1 MQTEQVDLNA
11 NMHNRKK
18 EEFRVHL
25 IESIEDDTDKRFREI
40 TERMF
45 GKKKGALSIAGE
57 IAIREWISRNDTQ
70 IRF

>member
-1 MQTEQVDLNA
+1 MGKL
-11 NMHNRKK
+11 
-18 EEFRVHL
+18 L
-25 IESIEDDTDKRFREI
+25 LSLEDDTDKRFREI

-57 IAIREWISRNDTQ
+57 LAIREWISRNDTQ

>member
-1 MQTEQVDLNA
+1 MGKLLLSLEEDTE
-11 NMHNRKK
+11 RK
-18 EEFRVHL
+18 
-25 IESIEDDTDKRFREI
+25 FREI